1 MRTVP
6 LPSSKS
12 VTLRTLLLASV
23 ANGISILEGVTLCD
37 DVRALLSNFAHLGV
51 TYTHDN
57 DRITVEGR
65 RWQQT
70 PELYCGESG
79 FLARTL
85 PFFSA
90 VQGGTGNVHGEGSLL
105 RRKLDDLT
113 SVFCAAGGTCDSW
126 TGLLPVHYTP
136 LTLKDEIWVGAQ
148 DSSQSLSGLLM
159 TVPLSNARKRIK
171 FSTSASVGYI
181 WTTLSVMR
189 AFGAVFEVYTCI
201 ESTTIDFLPCGYH
214 AWGER
219 IEADWSAAAQI
230 IATAQIG
237 ETICLQGLYADSL
250 QPDRAV
256 LSVLESIGWEHNW
269 IEGNLVITPRYPTR
283 PFTFDATQTPDLF
296 PALAA
301 LATQADGESAIRGI
315 HRLHNKESDRA
326 TALTTMLGSY
336 GIPCSIQNDV
346 LYIKGGS
353 FTTEGRPKSR
363 GIVPTFHDHRIAMS
377 AAAIGLRCVS
387 PPELDDMTCVGK
399 SFPRFFDHLPE
410 LIPTLPS
417 DLS

>member
-23 ANGISILEGVTLCD
+23 ANGISVLEGVTLCD

-51 TYTHDN
+51 GYTIDK
-57 DRITVEGR
+57 DRMTVEGR

-90 VQGGTGNVHGEGSLL
+90 VQGGTGNVNGEGSLL

-136 LTLKDEIWVGAQ
+136 LSLKDEIEIGVQ

-159 TVPLSNARKRIK
+159 TVPLSNAQKRVK
-171 FSTSASVGYI
+171 FATSASVGYI

-189 AFGAVFEVYTCI
+189 EFGVVMEI
-201 ESTTIDFLPCGYH
+201 DERDGDTTVDFLSSGYL
-214 AWGER
+214 AWAGR
-219 IEADWSAAAQI
+219 IEADWSGAAQI
-230 IATAQIG
+230 IATAQVG
-237 ETICLQGLYADSL
+237 ERLCLQGLREDSL
-250 QPDRAV
+250 QPDRAI
-256 LSVLESIGWEHNW
+256 LSVLEDIGWESHW
-269 IEGNLVITPRYPTR
+269 IAGELFITPRYPTR

-301 LATQADGESAIRGI
+301 LATQAEGVSAIRGI

-326 TALTTMLGSY
+326 AALVRMLGSY
-336 GIPCSIQNDV
+336 GIPCHIEGDI
-346 LYIKGGS
+346 LYIDGGDS
-353 FTTEGRPKSR
+353 SSDNRPKAS
-363 GIVPTFHDHRIAMS
+363 GVIPTFHDHRIAMA

-387 PPELDDMTCVGK
+387 PPKLDDAACVGK
-399 SFPRFFDHLPE
+399 SFPRFFDYLPE
-410 LIPTLPS
+410 SLPALLS